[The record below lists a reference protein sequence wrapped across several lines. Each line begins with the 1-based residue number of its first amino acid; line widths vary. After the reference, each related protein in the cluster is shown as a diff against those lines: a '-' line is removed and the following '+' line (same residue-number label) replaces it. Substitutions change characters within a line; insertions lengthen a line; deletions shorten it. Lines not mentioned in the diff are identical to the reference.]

1 MKQGITTQKE
11 KLSNI
16 LLVLFIVLMV
26 PNIVVYAY
34 NAIHEYQES
43 EESKTEGLIEKSAEQ
58 RAEFVLFAGIA
69 TIYAISTFFV
79 VRYRNRTLPYYII
92 LFTTVVIAV
101 IYYIS
106 KTTGIWIPDGFDN
119 WIIDNTVNWKDAVT
133 KISQQAFVIPLSMLL
148 MYVKMRK

>member
-1 MKQGITTQKE
+1 
-11 KLSNI
+11 
-16 LLVLFIVLMV
+16 MV

-43 EESKTEGLIEKSAEQ
+43 EESKIEGLIEKSAEQ

-119 WIIDNTVNWKDAVT
+119 WIIDNTVNWKDAIT

>member
-16 LLVLFIVLMV
+16 LLVLFIALTV

-34 NAIHEYQES
+34 NGIHEYQES

-58 RAEFVLFAGIA
+58 RAESALFAGIA
-69 TIYAISTFFV
+69 TIYVISTFFV
-79 VRYRNRTLPYYII
+79 VHYRNHTLPYYII

-106 KTTGIWIPDGFDN
+106 KTTGI
-119 WIIDNTVNWKDAVT
+119 
-133 KISQQAFVIPLSMLL
+133 
-148 MYVKMRK
+148 

>member
-1 MKQGITTQKE
+1 MKEDIKIQKE

-34 NAIHEYQES
+34 NPIHEYQES

-69 TIYAISTFFV
+69 
-79 VRYRNRTLPYYII
+79 II
-92 LFTTVVIAV
+92 
-101 IYYIS
+101 
-106 KTTGIWIPDGFDN
+106 
-119 WIIDNTVNWKDAVT
+119 
-133 KISQQAFVIPLSMLL
+133 
-148 MYVKMRK
+148 